1 MKFAW
6 KFCRKLPKDFWTGG
20 GGFYLDRASFTH
32 KMNHFHQA
40 RAPRAMVWRI
50 PGQGLD
56 FSCTAK
62 GSHEGTGRRVT
73 HVMTAIAFE
82 KG

>member
-1 MKFAW
+1 
-6 KFCRKLPKDFWTGG
+6 
-20 GGFYLDRASFTH
+20 
-32 KMNHFHQA
+32 MNHFHQT